1 MKREDTNNF
10 MKQAVPLAREMQG
23 DWNIRM
29 KMALNSVI
37 IDHLFQSAFSPSI
50 VKKLIDR
57 GVSYRR
63 IGRHYGV
70 YHRQIKKAYEV

>member
-1 MKREDTNNF
+1 MKKEDTHNF
-10 MKQAVPLAREMQG
+10 MKKAVPIAREMEG

-37 IDHLFQSAFSPSI
+37 IDHLFQSPFSTEI

-63 IGRHYGV
+63 ISRNYGV
-70 YHRQIKKAYEV
+70 YHRQIKKAYEL